1 LKALRAKLSYSN
13 VVSTICLFL
22 LLGGAAVAA
31 TNLPKN
37 SVGTKQL
44 KNNSVTTAKIKNGAV
59 TGAKVQVSSLG
70 TVPSAASANSA
81 THAADSD
88 ALGGQPASAY
98 AKPDLVRSAT
108 VTVSGEFRAAL
119 SSGISANQFLHTGSG
134 VYCFRNLDPPPITAV
149 ASVLTLEEGAEQGST
164 AATVVNPSN
173 TACQVEVDT
182 YKANNE
188 DANES
193 FSVIIR

>member
-22 LLGGAAVAA
+22 LLGGAAAA
-31 TNLPKN
+31 AGKLAKN

-44 KNNSVTTAKIKNGAV
+44 KNNAVTTAKIKNGAV

-70 TVPSAASANSA
+70 TVPSASSANSA
-81 THAADSD
+81 THAADAD

-108 VTVSGEFRAAL
+108 VGEKGFIPSL
-119 SSGISANQFLHTGSG
+119 SSGISSSQYVQPGQG
-134 VYCFRNLDPPPITAV
+134 YYCFRKLSPPPVTAV
-149 ASVLTLEEGAEQGST
+149 ASVLTLDQGAEQGAT
-164 AATVVNPSN
+164 AATKVDPSN
-173 TACQVEVDT
+173 AECQVEVDT
-182 YKANNE
+182 YDSNNFDE
-188 DANES
+188 NEP